1 MKENTKRAE
10 RRHQLERLKA
20 KRVGYYNRWDL
31 EVGSLAWA
39 VHRGMLANTATLCS
53 CWMCGNA
60 RRQQKERTL
69 HEISHDAFS
78 KVSDE

>member
-10 RRHQLERLKA
+10 RRHEFQRLKD
-20 KRVGYYNRWDL
+20 KRGGYHNRRDL
-31 EVGSLAWA
+31 EVGSQAWGI
-39 VHRGMLANTATLCS
+39 HRGMLANTATLCS

-60 RRQQKERTL
+60 RRKQKERTI
-69 HEISHDAFS
+69 HEVSHDAFA